1 MNLINH
7 SQLSHLLGSR
17 LLAIGLHSSY
27 YCFISQKSTILN
39 YWQLWRIMV
48 FLQNF
53 STNRVQEWRNSDTF
67 WKCIGSLMG
76 IFSRLTGPAHPYHF
90 ENRNAS
96 SVLMRIIWLEKSLE
110 HDSLT
115 GHIYIYL
122 KWNSWCFSE
131 KNSWSPLMH
140 NVPNANGVCA
150 WICIG
155 CGYVCRS

>member
-7 SQLSHLLGSR
+7 SQLSPLLGSR
-17 LLAIGLHSSY
+17 LLAIGLHCSY

-48 FLQNF
+48 FLPNF

-76 IFSRLTGPAHPYHF
+76 IFFRLTGPAHPYHF
-90 ENRNAS
+90 ENRNVS

-115 GHIYIYL
+115 GHIYVLEVKFVMFQSKKFMITI
-122 KWNSWCFSE
+122 KAQCTKRQWCMRMD
-131 KNSWSPLMH
+131 MH
-140 NVPNANGVCA
+140 WLQVCL
-150 WICIG
+150 
-155 CGYVCRS
+155 